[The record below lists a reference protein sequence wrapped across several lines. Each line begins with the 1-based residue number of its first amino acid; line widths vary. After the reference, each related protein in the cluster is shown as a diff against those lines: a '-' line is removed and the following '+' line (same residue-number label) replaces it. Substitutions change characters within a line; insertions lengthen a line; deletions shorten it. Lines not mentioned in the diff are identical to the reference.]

1 MFKKSVE
8 NQRNIFPIQCLPFP
22 VLKLILDRLNFDDK
36 KNLKLVCI
44 QLEKNILFAGIETSF
59 HFKDFIFSL
68 SMLGSF
74 IIRSLIQEK
83 YLSFFTRALSVV

>member
-22 VLKLILDRLNFDDK
+22 ALKLILDRLNFDDK
-36 KNLKLVCI
+36 KNLKLVCR

-68 SMLGSF
+68 FMLGSF
-74 IIRSLIQEK
+74 KIRSLIQ
-83 YLSFFTRALSVV
+83 